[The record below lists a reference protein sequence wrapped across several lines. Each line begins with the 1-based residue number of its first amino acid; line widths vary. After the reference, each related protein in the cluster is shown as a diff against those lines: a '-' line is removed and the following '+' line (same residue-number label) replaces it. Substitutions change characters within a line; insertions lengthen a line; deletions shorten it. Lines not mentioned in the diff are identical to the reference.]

1 MSWGADPYA
10 VHDPPRRLHRDS
22 SDGGCHARA
31 EFHGWDRSDQAREGS
46 LGRHLAGTP
55 LVVVAELEGGGDEQP
70 WPIHLSSFLQPYPRE
85 FEGAGCDVLSNQW
98 VTHATFGVPQSA
110 ILTCGSRL
118 FPALRSIRIRGAT
131 AGLGH
136 DTCFGARSARPNARS
151 APRNGHGYGESVTRQ
166 HGRASRRE
174 REGWSV

>member
-1 MSWGADPYA
+1 MIRRPPTSTRIDTLFPYTTLF
-10 VHDPPRRLHRDS
+10 RS
-22 SDGGCHARA
+22 A

-98 VTHATFGVPQSA
+98 VTHATFGVP
-110 ILTCGSRL
+110 
-118 FPALRSIRIRGAT
+118 RS
-131 AGLGH
+131 
-136 DTCFGARSARPNARS
+136 
-151 APRNGHGYGESVTRQ
+151 EE
-166 HGRASRRE
+166 RRVGKE
-174 REGWSV
+174 CVSP